1 LVAASAAEL
10 GKVKLT
16 LIRAQADLEHA
27 STGVDPQRIR
37 LEATVE
43 SMEVERARLKGELAD
58 TLAARDKAKEELAAA
73 REEASQQRQAH
84 RDEMERRSLEQSA
97 AAQSTTAAAAEL
109 RSERDRVAADAVQK
123 EQTLVVFREQA
134 TRDSELLRAD
144 MHSLQAD
151 LTGADGRRRRAL
163 LTLCAGGSEVWECS
177 VG

>member
-1 LVAASAAEL
+1 MVAASAAEL
-10 GKVKLT
+10 GKVKQT

-27 STGVDPQRIR
+27 STGVDPLRIR

-43 SMEVERARLKGELAD
+43 SMEAERARLKGELAD
-58 TLAARDKAKEELAAA
+58 TLAARGKAKEELAAA

-134 TRDSELLRAD
+134 SRDSELLRGD
-144 MHSLQAD
+144 LHSLQAD
-151 LTGADGRRRRAL
+151 LTGADRRRRRAVLAL
-163 LTLCAGGSEVWECS
+163 LRKCACKSGVF
-177 VG
+177 